1 MSLSGTPDTEQTPSL
16 LGDLLQRL
24 RRLLELEFDALRE
37 QSLEQFESLQP
48 GKNELLEQLARLA
61 PDAQVFQTDPQWT
74 DAREALVECRDLHRR
89 NAVLIE
95 RKLEAIR
102 NALQSLT
109 QASQTSTVEVYDR
122 LGQVARFARGR
133 GYQDA

>member
-1 MSLSGTPDTEQTPSL
+1 MSVSGEQASVQNPSH

-24 RRLLELEFDALRE
+24 RRLLDLEFDALRA
-37 QSLEQFESLQP
+37 QSLEEFETLQP
-48 GKNELLEQLARLA
+48 GKNELLEQLAQMA
-61 PDAQVFQTDPQWT
+61 PDAQTFQSDTRYA
-74 DAREALVECRDLHRR
+74 DARQALIECRDLHRR

-109 QASQTSTVEVYDR
+109 QASQTSSVEVYDR

>member
-1 MSLSGTPDTEQTPSL
+1 MNLSGAPSTEQTPSL

-24 RRLLELEFDALRE
+24 RRLLELEFEALKD

-48 GKNELLEQLARLA
+48 GKTELLEQLGQLA
-61 PDAQVFQTDPQWT
+61 PDPQVFQSDPAWA
-74 DAREALVECRDLHRR
+74 DAREALLECRDLHRR